1 MTDPLIADLAP
12 NSFAYY
18 AGGFTMETT
27 EIDSTNVGNYIYN
40 IYDGS
45 SNDISALFTSSFS
58 PSPVMGSPN
67 TITLVSPSLSDGST
81 IYLQVL
87 NTVTKVQ
94 SYTYSTL
101 SDATNFTVTQVTD
114 TSTIPTEITDL
125 SITSKTA
132 STITIHSTNLLSSNS
147 NLVYYTDALGTAA
160 KITIEPQNIS
170 NGSVTIANA
179 GKGGGARDY
188 DYPLSNLYIRTNGV
202 INSNIISSVS
212 SPQGGAITIVYIG
225 SGQYSFMAFAGYTYS
240 ATEGQTTVS
249 LDTTAGQVYTYTI
262 SDLATATTLTIVG
275 TATDGSGNDLSGT
288 ETYTPGGGDGSG
300 SSGGTYPNNNY
311 NNMASLQWSIMY
323 DAAADRTVTV
333 TVAGETGSAITADYT
348 INVAGVALS
357 DYISYAGAYGA
368 TLINN
373 VLTKTYPLVSFDVP
387 ALVANAATIEATF
400 RDADALLLAAP
411 NALVP
416 TVAGLFKNNANEF
429 GATGTQAFGGEYPI
443 EAIVGVTFG
452 ALTCDGL
459 TGIVSLS
466 ASNREGSAPVLLLE
480 NLLAAGKVSAETLK
494 DGGGTG
500 RPTFASGDSLSVLVR
515 YTLSKTRT
523 FEIDGSTGG
532 TPFFALN
539 GTTITDGNSASEES
553 TLVKIVEWK
562 FAQ

>member
-1 MTDPLIADLAP
+1 MTDTLIADLAT

-94 SYTYSTL
+94 SYTYSIL

-114 TSTIPTEITDL
+114 PSTIPTEITDL

-212 SPQGGAITIVYIG
+212 SPQGGAITIVDVG
-225 SGQYSFMAFAGYTYS
+225 SGQYSFVAVPGYSYQAIEGNGTTVDLDTSPNYTYTYTLS
-240 ATEGQTTVS
+240 
-249 LDTTAGQVYTYTI
+249 DTTA
-262 SDLATATTLTIVG
+262 STTLTIIG
-275 TATDGSGNDLSGT
+275 TDANSNQLSGT
-288 ETYTPGGGDGSG
+288 VTYTLGGGGGGSG
-300 SSGGTYPNNNY
+300 DGGGTYPNNNY
-311 NNMASLQWSIMY
+311 NNMSAIHWSTVY
-323 DAAADRTVTV
+323 DANASQTVTV
-333 TVAGETGSAITADYT
+333 TVAGETSPGMTADYT
-348 INVAGVALS
+348 INVADVSLA
-357 DYISYAGAYGA
+357 DYISYSGAYGA

-373 VLTKTYPLVSFDVP
+373 VLTKQYPLVSFDVP
-387 ALVANAATIEATF
+387 ALVANASTIETAFKGTGVT
-400 RDADALLLAAP
+400 LAAP
-411 NALVP
+411 NATVP
-416 TVAGLFKNNANEF
+416 TLAGLFKNNADEF
-429 GATGTQAFGGEYPI
+429 GITGPALFGGDYPI
-443 EAIVGVTFG
+443 EAIVGVTWG
-452 ALTCDGL
+452 TVTADSLTSVV
-459 TGIVSLS
+459 TRVSG
-466 ASNREGSAPVLLLE
+466 NTENSAPVLLLE
-480 NLLAAGKVSAETLK
+480 NLLAAGKVSAATLA

-500 RPTFASGDSLSVLVR
+500 SPTFAVGDSLSVFVR

-523 FEIDGSTGG
+523 FEIDGASAGG
-532 TPFFALN
+532 T
-539 GTTITDGNSASEES
+539 GTFSLGGTVITDVADASETY
-553 TLVKIVEWK
+553 TLTKMVEWK
-562 FAQ
+562 FVQ

>member
-94 SYTYSTL
+94 SYTYSIL

-114 TSTIPTEITDL
+114 PSTIPTEITDL

-179 GKGGGARDY
+179 GKGGGPRDY

-212 SPQGGAITIVYIG
+212 SPQGGAITIVYVG

-240 ATEGQTTVS
+240 ATEGQTTDS

-275 TATDGSGNDLSGT
+275 TATDGSGNTLSGT

-311 NNMASLQWSIMY
+311 NNMASLQWSILY

-333 TVAGETGSAITADYT
+333 TVAGETGPAMTSDYT
-348 INVAGVALS
+348 INVAGVTLS
-357 DYISYAGAYGA
+357 NYISYAGAYGA

-400 RDADALLLAAP
+400 RDADALLWAAP

-466 ASNREGSAPVLLLE
+466 ASDSEGSAPVLLLE
-480 NLLAAGKVSAETLK
+480 NLLAAGKVSAATLK

-500 RPTFASGDSLSVLVR
+500 RPTFASGDSLSVFVR

-523 FEIDGSTGG
+523 FEIDGSTDG

-539 GTTITDGNSASEES
+539 GTTLTDGNSASEQS